1 MAVADFLLPLPPS
14 GSCIGFRDNPIPLKL
29 SDLFS
34 SKINYLSKNLKP
46 ARNLI
51 SEPEFNPC
59 FSDSCQV
66 TI

>member
-34 SKINYLSKNLKP
+34 SKINYLGKK
-46 ARNLI
+46 
-51 SEPEFNPC
+51 SETSQKC
-59 FSDSCQV
+59 V
-66 TI
+66 LRAWV